1 LKKVITKIKLIQFA
15 TIRMHNNIMN
25 NSINKLNKEQLTELS
40 SLFESVSN
48 RQLKDFGNIGAS
60 NKADGSLITSCD
72 LWSDETIVNG
82 LSKIAPNEGI
92 LSEEGEKNIPK
103 SNAFWIV
110 DPLDGTTNF
119 AAGIPFWS
127 ISIARFVNGE
137 PQSSFLIIPTLK
149 KSFLAIKGEGVWLNK
164 QKICCE
170 KNLQRSACVS
180 LCSRSIKILQ
190 INPKDIFPG
199 KIRLLG
205 VSSLNLTSVAMGQT
219 FGAIEATPKIWDI
232 AAAWLILE
240 ELDCIIDWLDINP
253 TNLTPGQDLSDVNF
267 PLIAG
272 RTKKNINDLRPWGN
286 LLIKK

>member
-1 LKKVITKIKLIQFA
+1 MENLK
-15 TIRMHNNIMN
+15 
-25 NSINKLNKEQLTELS
+25 NKLSKDQIDELS
-40 SLFESVSN
+40 DLFEIISE
-48 RQLKDFGNIGAS
+48 RQMKDFGNISAS
-60 NKADGSLITSCD
+60 NKSDGSLITSCD
-72 LWSDETIVNG
+72 IWSDRTIVDG
-82 LSKIAPNEGI
+82 LSKIAPREGV
-92 LSEEGEKNIPK
+92 LSEEGEKRIPEGD
-103 SNAFWIV
+103 AFWIV

-127 ISIARFVNGE
+127 ISVARFVKGR

-149 KSFLAIKGEGVWLNK
+149 KKFVAIAGEGVWLNNK
-164 QKICCE
+164 KIFSD
-170 KNLQRSACVS
+170 NNSQRSDCVS

-190 INPKDIFPG
+190 INPKEIFPG

-240 ELDCIIDWLDINP
+240 ELNCIVDWLEINP
-253 TNLTPGQDLSDVNF
+253 LDLKSGKDLADINF

-272 RTKKNINDLRPWGN
+272 RTKQNIKDLKPWGK
-286 LLIKK
+286 LLINN